1 MTNRNFIINMLE
13 EDHINLR
20 YLKLTLF
27 IKNIELDHFY
37 TDDIRTKLTGYYT
50 WNYLVLKDG

>member
-50 WNYLVLKDG
+50 